1 MKYPITPEYLENAP
15 KPLVKAI
22 LAMEDDLLREIC
34 SRFKLTGELNEVT
47 INDIRTLK
55 TYGLDM
61 DTIERRIAN
70 HTKTST
76 EEVQDALDRVV
87 KLNREYYGELS
98 DKAGITMPLEIVT
111 AREIELIRKQMLD
124 EYRNITRSLGFAVQT
139 NGEIVFRPIAK
150 AYQAVLDKA
159 EMKVYSGGFT
169 VQQALED
176 AVRELADSGIRT
188 VDYASGWMNHADV
201 AARRAIVTGLNQVT
215 SKYAE
220 EAAEVLETDLYE
232 VTAHRGARDKD
243 KPHVWSNHKRWQG
256 KVYATKDGS
265 KYPNIYKVCGLGQVD
280 GLEGANC
287 RHHRYPFLE
296 GVSERVYT
304 DDELKNIDP
313 PPFEYQGKTYTA
325 YEATQMQR
333 KLETAMRKQTRRRMA
348 FEAAGDTEQAN
359 NAKIRLQALR
369 REYKAFSEAAELP
382 TQFERAKVTA

>member
-55 TYGLDM
+55 AYGLDM

-76 EEVQDALDRVV
+76 EEVQGALDRVV

-98 DKAGITMPLEIVT
+98 DKSGITMPLEIVT

-124 EYRNITRSLGFAVQT
+124 EFRNITRSLGFAVQT

-201 AARRAIVTGLNQVT
+201 AARRALITGLNQVT
-215 SKYAE
+215 QKFSERAM
-220 EAAEVLETDLYE
+220 EVLETDLVE

-243 KPHVWSNHKRWQG
+243 GPMGWENHKKWQG
-256 KVYATKDGS
+256 RCFRWKK
-265 KYPNIYKVCGLGQVD
+265 
-280 GLEGANC
+280 
-287 RHHRYPFLE
+287 
-296 GVSERVYT
+296 
-304 DDELKNIDP
+304 
-313 PPFEYQGKTYTA
+313 
-325 YEATQMQR
+325 
-333 KLETAMRKQTRRRMA
+333 
-348 FEAAGDTEQAN
+348 
-359 NAKIRLQALR
+359 
-369 REYKAFSEAAELP
+369 
-382 TQFERAKVTA
+382 

>member
-55 TYGLDM
+55 AYGLDM

-76 EEVQDALDRVV
+76 EEVQSALDRAV

-201 AARRAIVTGLNQVT
+201 AARRALVTGLNQVT
-215 SKYAE
+215 QKFSERAM
-220 EAAEVLETDLYE
+220 EVLETDLVE

-243 KPHVWSNHKRWQG
+243 GPMGWENHKKWQG
-256 KVYATKDGS
+256 RCFKWK
-265 KYPNIYKVCGLGQVD
+265 K
-280 GLEGANC
+280 
-287 RHHRYPFLE
+287 
-296 GVSERVYT
+296 
-304 DDELKNIDP
+304 
-313 PPFEYQGKTYTA
+313 
-325 YEATQMQR
+325 
-333 KLETAMRKQTRRRMA
+333 
-348 FEAAGDTEQAN
+348 
-359 NAKIRLQALR
+359 
-369 REYKAFSEAAELP
+369 
-382 TQFERAKVTA
+382 

>member
-55 TYGLDM
+55 AYGLDM

-76 EEVQDALDRVV
+76 EEVRDALDRVV

-201 AARRAIVTGLNQVT
+201 AARRALITGLNQVT
-215 SKYAE
+215 QKFSERAM
-220 EAAEVLETDLYE
+220 EVLETDLVE

-243 KPHVWSNHKRWQG
+243 GPMGWENHKKWQG
-256 KVYATKDGS
+256 RCFKWK
-265 KYPNIYKVCGLGQVD
+265 K
-280 GLEGANC
+280 
-287 RHHRYPFLE
+287 
-296 GVSERVYT
+296 
-304 DDELKNIDP
+304 
-313 PPFEYQGKTYTA
+313 
-325 YEATQMQR
+325 
-333 KLETAMRKQTRRRMA
+333 
-348 FEAAGDTEQAN
+348 
-359 NAKIRLQALR
+359 
-369 REYKAFSEAAELP
+369 
-382 TQFERAKVTA
+382 

>member
-55 TYGLDM
+55 AYGLDM

-70 HTKTST
+70 HTKTSA
-76 EEVQDALDRVV
+76 EEVQGALDRAV

-201 AARRAIVTGLNQVT
+201 AARRALITGLNQVT
-215 SKYAE
+215 QKFSERAM
-220 EAAEVLETDLYE
+220 EVLETDLVE

-243 KPHVWSNHKRWQG
+243 GPMGWENHKKWQG
-256 KVYATKDGS
+256 RCFKWK
-265 KYPNIYKVCGLGQVD
+265 K
-280 GLEGANC
+280 
-287 RHHRYPFLE
+287 
-296 GVSERVYT
+296 
-304 DDELKNIDP
+304 
-313 PPFEYQGKTYTA
+313 
-325 YEATQMQR
+325 
-333 KLETAMRKQTRRRMA
+333 
-348 FEAAGDTEQAN
+348 
-359 NAKIRLQALR
+359 
-369 REYKAFSEAAELP
+369 
-382 TQFERAKVTA
+382 

>member
-55 TYGLDM
+55 AYGLDM

-76 EEVQDALDRVV
+76 EEVQGALDRVV

-201 AARRAIVTGLNQVT
+201 AARRALITGLNQVT
-215 SKYAE
+215 QKFSERAM
-220 EAAEVLETDLYE
+220 EVLETDLVE

-243 KPHVWSNHKRWQG
+243 GPMGWENHKKWQG
-256 KVYATKDGS
+256 RCFKWK
-265 KYPNIYKVCGLGQVD
+265 K
-280 GLEGANC
+280 
-287 RHHRYPFLE
+287 
-296 GVSERVYT
+296 
-304 DDELKNIDP
+304 
-313 PPFEYQGKTYTA
+313 
-325 YEATQMQR
+325 
-333 KLETAMRKQTRRRMA
+333 
-348 FEAAGDTEQAN
+348 
-359 NAKIRLQALR
+359 
-369 REYKAFSEAAELP
+369 
-382 TQFERAKVTA
+382 

>member
-55 TYGLDM
+55 AYGLDM
-61 DTIERRIAN
+61 DTIEWRIAN

-201 AARRAIVTGLNQVT
+201 AARRALITGLNQVT
-215 SKYAE
+215 QKFSERAM
-220 EAAEVLETDLYE
+220 EVLETDLVE

-243 KPHVWSNHKRWQG
+243 GPMGWENHKKWQG
-256 KVYATKDGS
+256 RCFKWK
-265 KYPNIYKVCGLGQVD
+265 K
-280 GLEGANC
+280 
-287 RHHRYPFLE
+287 
-296 GVSERVYT
+296 
-304 DDELKNIDP
+304 
-313 PPFEYQGKTYTA
+313 
-325 YEATQMQR
+325 
-333 KLETAMRKQTRRRMA
+333 
-348 FEAAGDTEQAN
+348 
-359 NAKIRLQALR
+359 
-369 REYKAFSEAAELP
+369 
-382 TQFERAKVTA
+382 

>member
-1 MKYPITPEYLENAP
+1 MMKYPITPEYLENAP

-55 TYGLDM
+55 AYGLDM

-76 EEVQDALDRVV
+76 EEVQGALDRAV

-201 AARRAIVTGLNQVT
+201 AARRALITGLNQVT
-215 SKYAE
+215 QKFSERAM
-220 EAAEVLETDLYE
+220 EVLETDLVE

-243 KPHVWSNHKRWQG
+243 GPMGWENHKKWQG
-256 KVYATKDGS
+256 RCFKWK
-265 KYPNIYKVCGLGQVD
+265 K
-280 GLEGANC
+280 
-287 RHHRYPFLE
+287 
-296 GVSERVYT
+296 
-304 DDELKNIDP
+304 
-313 PPFEYQGKTYTA
+313 
-325 YEATQMQR
+325 
-333 KLETAMRKQTRRRMA
+333 
-348 FEAAGDTEQAN
+348 
-359 NAKIRLQALR
+359 
-369 REYKAFSEAAELP
+369 
-382 TQFERAKVTA
+382 

>member
-55 TYGLDM
+55 AYGLDM

-76 EEVQDALDRVV
+76 EEVQDALDRAV

-201 AARRAIVTGLNQVT
+201 AARRALITGLNQVT
-215 SKYAE
+215 QKFSERAM
-220 EAAEVLETDLYE
+220 EVLETDLVE

-243 KPHVWSNHKRWQG
+243 GPMGWENHKKWQG
-256 KVYATKDGS
+256 RCFKWK
-265 KYPNIYKVCGLGQVD
+265 K
-280 GLEGANC
+280 
-287 RHHRYPFLE
+287 
-296 GVSERVYT
+296 
-304 DDELKNIDP
+304 
-313 PPFEYQGKTYTA
+313 
-325 YEATQMQR
+325 
-333 KLETAMRKQTRRRMA
+333 
-348 FEAAGDTEQAN
+348 
-359 NAKIRLQALR
+359 
-369 REYKAFSEAAELP
+369 
-382 TQFERAKVTA
+382 

>member
-76 EEVQDALDRVV
+76 EEVQSALDRAV

-111 AREIELIRKQMLD
+111 AREIEMIRKQMLD

-201 AARRAIVTGLNQVT
+201 AARRALITGLNQVT
-215 SKYAE
+215 QKFSERAM
-220 EAAEVLETDLYE
+220 EVLETDLVE

-243 KPHVWSNHKRWQG
+243 GPMGWENHKKWQG
-256 KVYATKDGS
+256 RCFKWK
-265 KYPNIYKVCGLGQVD
+265 K
-280 GLEGANC
+280 
-287 RHHRYPFLE
+287 
-296 GVSERVYT
+296 
-304 DDELKNIDP
+304 
-313 PPFEYQGKTYTA
+313 
-325 YEATQMQR
+325 
-333 KLETAMRKQTRRRMA
+333 
-348 FEAAGDTEQAN
+348 
-359 NAKIRLQALR
+359 
-369 REYKAFSEAAELP
+369 
-382 TQFERAKVTA
+382 

>member
-15 KPLVKAI
+15 KSLVKAI

-55 TYGLDM
+55 AYGLDM

-76 EEVQDALDRVV
+76 EEVQGALDRAV

-243 KPHVWSNHKRWQG
+243 
-256 KVYATKDGS
+256 
-265 KYPNIYKVCGLGQVD
+265 NINWLSPSS
-280 GLEGANC
+280 A
-287 RHHRYPFLE
+287 
-296 GVSERVYT
+296 
-304 DDELKNIDP
+304 
-313 PPFEYQGKTYTA
+313 
-325 YEATQMQR
+325 
-333 KLETAMRKQTRRRMA
+333 
-348 FEAAGDTEQAN
+348 
-359 NAKIRLQALR
+359 
-369 REYKAFSEAAELP
+369 
-382 TQFERAKVTA
+382 

>member
-55 TYGLDM
+55 AYGLDM

-70 HTKTST
+70 HTKAST

-124 EYRNITRSLGFAVQT
+124 EYRNITRSLGFAVQM

-176 AVRELADSGIRT
+176 AVQELADSGIRT

-201 AARRAIVTGLNQVT
+201 AARRALITGLNQVT
-215 SKYAE
+215 QKFSERAM
-220 EAAEVLETDLYE
+220 EVLETDLVE

-243 KPHVWSNHKRWQG
+243 GPMGWENHKKWQG
-256 KVYATKDGS
+256 RCFKWK
-265 KYPNIYKVCGLGQVD
+265 K
-280 GLEGANC
+280 
-287 RHHRYPFLE
+287 
-296 GVSERVYT
+296 
-304 DDELKNIDP
+304 
-313 PPFEYQGKTYTA
+313 
-325 YEATQMQR
+325 
-333 KLETAMRKQTRRRMA
+333 
-348 FEAAGDTEQAN
+348 
-359 NAKIRLQALR
+359 
-369 REYKAFSEAAELP
+369 
-382 TQFERAKVTA
+382 

>member
-1 MKYPITPEYLENAP
+1 MMKYPITPEYLENAP

-55 TYGLDM
+55 AYGLDM
-61 DTIERRIAN
+61 DTIEQRIAN

-87 KLNREYYGELS
+87 KLNRKYYGELS

-201 AARRAIVTGLNQVT
+201 AARRALITGLNQVT
-215 SKYAE
+215 QKFSERAM
-220 EAAEVLETDLYE
+220 EVLETDLVE

-243 KPHVWSNHKRWQG
+243 GTMGWENHKKWQG
-256 KVYATKDGS
+256 RCFKWK
-265 KYPNIYKVCGLGQVD
+265 K
-280 GLEGANC
+280 
-287 RHHRYPFLE
+287 
-296 GVSERVYT
+296 
-304 DDELKNIDP
+304 
-313 PPFEYQGKTYTA
+313 
-325 YEATQMQR
+325 
-333 KLETAMRKQTRRRMA
+333 
-348 FEAAGDTEQAN
+348 
-359 NAKIRLQALR
+359 
-369 REYKAFSEAAELP
+369 
-382 TQFERAKVTA
+382 

>member
-15 KPLVKAI
+15 KPLAKAI

-76 EEVQDALDRVV
+76 EEVQGALERVV

-159 EMKVYSGGFT
+159 EMKVYSGSFT

-201 AARRAIVTGLNQVT
+201 AARRALITGLNQVT
-215 SKYAE
+215 QKFSERAM
-220 EAAEVLETDLYE
+220 EVLETDLVE

-243 KPHVWSNHKRWQG
+243 GPMGWENHKKWQG
-256 KVYATKDGS
+256 RCFKWK
-265 KYPNIYKVCGLGQVD
+265 K
-280 GLEGANC
+280 
-287 RHHRYPFLE
+287 
-296 GVSERVYT
+296 
-304 DDELKNIDP
+304 
-313 PPFEYQGKTYTA
+313 
-325 YEATQMQR
+325 
-333 KLETAMRKQTRRRMA
+333 
-348 FEAAGDTEQAN
+348 
-359 NAKIRLQALR
+359 
-369 REYKAFSEAAELP
+369 
-382 TQFERAKVTA
+382 

>member
-55 TYGLDM
+55 AYGLDM

-76 EEVQDALDRVV
+76 EEVQSALDRAV

-201 AARRAIVTGLNQVT
+201 AARRALITGLNQVT
-215 SKYAE
+215 QKFSERAM
-220 EAAEVLETDLYE
+220 EVLETDLVE

-243 KPHVWSNHKRWQG
+243 GPMGWENHKKWQG
-256 KVYATKDGS
+256 RCFKWK
-265 KYPNIYKVCGLGQVD
+265 K
-280 GLEGANC
+280 
-287 RHHRYPFLE
+287 
-296 GVSERVYT
+296 
-304 DDELKNIDP
+304 
-313 PPFEYQGKTYTA
+313 
-325 YEATQMQR
+325 
-333 KLETAMRKQTRRRMA
+333 
-348 FEAAGDTEQAN
+348 
-359 NAKIRLQALR
+359 
-369 REYKAFSEAAELP
+369 
-382 TQFERAKVTA
+382 

>member
-76 EEVQDALDRVV
+76 EEVQGALDRAV

-201 AARRAIVTGLNQVT
+201 AARRALITGLNQVT
-215 SKYAE
+215 QKFSERAM
-220 EAAEVLETDLYE
+220 EVLETDLVE

-243 KPHVWSNHKRWQG
+243 GPMGWENHKKWQG
-256 KVYATKDGS
+256 RCFKWK
-265 KYPNIYKVCGLGQVD
+265 K
-280 GLEGANC
+280 
-287 RHHRYPFLE
+287 
-296 GVSERVYT
+296 
-304 DDELKNIDP
+304 
-313 PPFEYQGKTYTA
+313 
-325 YEATQMQR
+325 
-333 KLETAMRKQTRRRMA
+333 
-348 FEAAGDTEQAN
+348 
-359 NAKIRLQALR
+359 
-369 REYKAFSEAAELP
+369 
-382 TQFERAKVTA
+382 

>member
-15 KPLVKAI
+15 RSLVKAI

-55 TYGLDM
+55 AYGLDM

-150 AYQAVLDKA
+150 AYQTVLDKA

-201 AARRAIVTGLNQVT
+201 AARRALITGLNQVT
-215 SKYAE
+215 QKFSERAM
-220 EAAEVLETDLYE
+220 EVLETDLVE

-243 KPHVWSNHKRWQG
+243 GPMGWENHKKWQG
-256 KVYATKDGS
+256 RCFKWK
-265 KYPNIYKVCGLGQVD
+265 K
-280 GLEGANC
+280 
-287 RHHRYPFLE
+287 
-296 GVSERVYT
+296 
-304 DDELKNIDP
+304 
-313 PPFEYQGKTYTA
+313 
-325 YEATQMQR
+325 
-333 KLETAMRKQTRRRMA
+333 
-348 FEAAGDTEQAN
+348 
-359 NAKIRLQALR
+359 
-369 REYKAFSEAAELP
+369 
-382 TQFERAKVTA
+382 

>member
-15 KPLVKAI
+15 KSLVKAI

-55 TYGLDM
+55 AYGLDM

-76 EEVQDALDRVV
+76 EEVQGALDRAV

-201 AARRAIVTGLNQVT
+201 AARRALITGLNQVT
-215 SKYAE
+215 QKFSERAM
-220 EAAEVLETDLYE
+220 EVLETDLVE

-243 KPHVWSNHKRWQG
+243 GPMGWENHKKWQG
-256 KVYATKDGS
+256 RCFKWK
-265 KYPNIYKVCGLGQVD
+265 K
-280 GLEGANC
+280 
-287 RHHRYPFLE
+287 
-296 GVSERVYT
+296 
-304 DDELKNIDP
+304 
-313 PPFEYQGKTYTA
+313 
-325 YEATQMQR
+325 
-333 KLETAMRKQTRRRMA
+333 
-348 FEAAGDTEQAN
+348 
-359 NAKIRLQALR
+359 
-369 REYKAFSEAAELP
+369 
-382 TQFERAKVTA
+382 

>member
-55 TYGLDM
+55 AYGLDM
-61 DTIERRIAN
+61 DTIEWRIAN
-70 HTKTST
+70 HTKAST

-201 AARRAIVTGLNQVT
+201 AARRALITGLNQVT
-215 SKYAE
+215 QKFSERAM
-220 EAAEVLETDLYE
+220 EVLETDLVE

-243 KPHVWSNHKRWQG
+243 GPMGWENHKKWQG
-256 KVYATKDGS
+256 RCFKWK
-265 KYPNIYKVCGLGQVD
+265 K
-280 GLEGANC
+280 
-287 RHHRYPFLE
+287 
-296 GVSERVYT
+296 
-304 DDELKNIDP
+304 
-313 PPFEYQGKTYTA
+313 
-325 YEATQMQR
+325 
-333 KLETAMRKQTRRRMA
+333 
-348 FEAAGDTEQAN
+348 
-359 NAKIRLQALR
+359 
-369 REYKAFSEAAELP
+369 
-382 TQFERAKVTA
+382 

>member
-55 TYGLDM
+55 AYGLDM

-76 EEVQDALDRVV
+76 EEVRDALDRAV

-139 NGEIVFRPIAK
+139 NGKIVFRPIAK

-159 EMKVYSGGFT
+159 EMKTVPIMIAQLRAADYSKF
-169 VQQALED
+169 
-176 AVRELADSGIRT
+176 
-188 VDYASGWMNHADV
+188 
-201 AARRAIVTGLNQVT
+201 
-215 SKYAE
+215 
-220 EAAEVLETDLYE
+220 DL
-232 VTAHRGARDKD
+232 
-243 KPHVWSNHKRWQG
+243 G
-256 KVYATKDGS
+256 KVYMFILLAILPVLLVYIFLS
-265 KYPNIYKVCGLGQVD
+265 
-280 GLEGANC
+280 
-287 RHHRYPFLE
+287 RYIVK
-296 GVSERVYT
+296 G
-304 DDELKNIDP
+304 
-313 PPFEYQGKTYTA
+313 
-325 YEATQMQR
+325 
-333 KLETAMRKQTRRRMA
+333 
-348 FEAAGDTEQAN
+348 
-359 NAKIRLQALR
+359 
-369 REYKAFSEAAELP
+369 
-382 TQFERAKVTA
+382 VTAGSVKG

>member
-55 TYGLDM
+55 AYGLDM

-76 EEVQDALDRVV
+76 EEVQGALDRAV

-201 AARRAIVTGLNQVT
+201 AARRALITGLNQVT
-215 SKYAE
+215 KKFSERAM
-220 EAAEVLETDLYE
+220 EVLETDLVE

-243 KPHVWSNHKRWQG
+243 GPMGWENHKKWQG
-256 KVYATKDGS
+256 RCFKWK
-265 KYPNIYKVCGLGQVD
+265 K
-280 GLEGANC
+280 
-287 RHHRYPFLE
+287 
-296 GVSERVYT
+296 
-304 DDELKNIDP
+304 
-313 PPFEYQGKTYTA
+313 
-325 YEATQMQR
+325 
-333 KLETAMRKQTRRRMA
+333 
-348 FEAAGDTEQAN
+348 
-359 NAKIRLQALR
+359 
-369 REYKAFSEAAELP
+369 
-382 TQFERAKVTA
+382 

>member
-76 EEVQDALDRVV
+76 EKVQDALDHVV

-201 AARRAIVTGLNQVT
+201 AARRALITGLNQVT
-215 SKYAE
+215 QKFSERAM
-220 EAAEVLETDLYE
+220 EVLETDLVE

-243 KPHVWSNHKRWQG
+243 GPMGWENHKKWQG
-256 KVYATKDGS
+256 RCFKWK
-265 KYPNIYKVCGLGQVD
+265 K
-280 GLEGANC
+280 
-287 RHHRYPFLE
+287 
-296 GVSERVYT
+296 
-304 DDELKNIDP
+304 
-313 PPFEYQGKTYTA
+313 
-325 YEATQMQR
+325 
-333 KLETAMRKQTRRRMA
+333 
-348 FEAAGDTEQAN
+348 
-359 NAKIRLQALR
+359 
-369 REYKAFSEAAELP
+369 
-382 TQFERAKVTA
+382 

>member
-55 TYGLDM
+55 AYGLDM

-70 HTKTST
+70 HTRTST
-76 EEVQDALDRVV
+76 EEVRDALDRVV

-124 EYRNITRSLGFAVQT
+124 EYRNITHSLGFAVQT

-188 VDYASGWMNHADV
+188 VDYASGWINHADV
-201 AARRAIVTGLNQVT
+201 AARRAITLQIKNRSEDTFFMLRLHNEEIEDIDGAADEKIEDGAYLITPERDTVTI
-215 SKYAE
+215 S
-220 EAAEVLETDLYE
+220 
-232 VTAHRGARDKD
+232 
-243 KPHVWSNHKRWQG
+243 
-256 KVYATKDGS
+256 
-265 KYPNIYKVCGLGQVD
+265 
-280 GLEGANC
+280 
-287 RHHRYPFLE
+287 
-296 GVSERVYT
+296 
-304 DDELKNIDP
+304 LK
-313 PPFEYQGKTYTA
+313 K
-325 YEATQMQR
+325 
-333 KLETAMRKQTRRRMA
+333 
-348 FEAAGDTEQAN
+348 
-359 NAKIRLQALR
+359 
-369 REYKAFSEAAELP
+369 
-382 TQFERAKVTA
+382 

>member
-55 TYGLDM
+55 AYGLDM

-76 EEVQDALDRVV
+76 EEVQNALDRVV

-201 AARRAIVTGLNQVT
+201 AARRALITGLNQVT
-215 SKYAE
+215 QKFSERAM
-220 EAAEVLETDLYE
+220 EVLETDLVE

-243 KPHVWSNHKRWQG
+243 GPMGWENHKKWQG
-256 KVYATKDGS
+256 RCFKWK
-265 KYPNIYKVCGLGQVD
+265 K
-280 GLEGANC
+280 
-287 RHHRYPFLE
+287 
-296 GVSERVYT
+296 
-304 DDELKNIDP
+304 
-313 PPFEYQGKTYTA
+313 
-325 YEATQMQR
+325 
-333 KLETAMRKQTRRRMA
+333 
-348 FEAAGDTEQAN
+348 
-359 NAKIRLQALR
+359 
-369 REYKAFSEAAELP
+369 
-382 TQFERAKVTA
+382 

>member
-15 KPLVKAI
+15 KPLAKEI

-55 TYGLDM
+55 AYGLDM
-61 DTIERRIAN
+61 DTIEQRIAN

-76 EEVQDALDRVV
+76 AEVQDALDRVV

-201 AARRAIVTGLNQVT
+201 AARRALITGLNQVT
-215 SKYAE
+215 QKFSERAM
-220 EAAEVLETDLYE
+220 EVLGTDLVE

-243 KPHVWSNHKRWQG
+243 GPMGWENHKKWQG
-256 KVYATKDGS
+256 RCFRWKK
-265 KYPNIYKVCGLGQVD
+265 
-280 GLEGANC
+280 
-287 RHHRYPFLE
+287 
-296 GVSERVYT
+296 
-304 DDELKNIDP
+304 
-313 PPFEYQGKTYTA
+313 
-325 YEATQMQR
+325 
-333 KLETAMRKQTRRRMA
+333 
-348 FEAAGDTEQAN
+348 
-359 NAKIRLQALR
+359 
-369 REYKAFSEAAELP
+369 
-382 TQFERAKVTA
+382 

>member
-55 TYGLDM
+55 AYGLDM
-61 DTIERRIAN
+61 DTIEQRIAN

-76 EEVQDALDRVV
+76 EEVQGALDRVV

-188 VDYASGWMNHADV
+188 VDYASGWTNHADV
-201 AARRAIVTGLNQVT
+201 AARRALITGLNQVT
-215 SKYAE
+215 QKFSERAM
-220 EAAEVLETDLYE
+220 EVLETDLVE

-243 KPHVWSNHKRWQG
+243 GPMGWENHKKWQG
-256 KVYATKDGS
+256 RCFKWK
-265 KYPNIYKVCGLGQVD
+265 K
-280 GLEGANC
+280 
-287 RHHRYPFLE
+287 
-296 GVSERVYT
+296 
-304 DDELKNIDP
+304 
-313 PPFEYQGKTYTA
+313 
-325 YEATQMQR
+325 
-333 KLETAMRKQTRRRMA
+333 
-348 FEAAGDTEQAN
+348 
-359 NAKIRLQALR
+359 
-369 REYKAFSEAAELP
+369 
-382 TQFERAKVTA
+382 

>member
-34 SRFKLTGELNEVT
+34 SRFKLTSELNEVT

-55 TYGLDM
+55 AYGLDM

-76 EEVQDALDRVV
+76 EEVQGALDRAV

-201 AARRAIVTGLNQVT
+201 AARRALITGLNQVT
-215 SKYAE
+215 QKFSERAM
-220 EAAEVLETDLYE
+220 EVLETDLVE

-243 KPHVWSNHKRWQG
+243 GPMGWENHKKWQG
-256 KVYATKDGS
+256 RCFKWK
-265 KYPNIYKVCGLGQVD
+265 K
-280 GLEGANC
+280 
-287 RHHRYPFLE
+287 
-296 GVSERVYT
+296 
-304 DDELKNIDP
+304 
-313 PPFEYQGKTYTA
+313 
-325 YEATQMQR
+325 
-333 KLETAMRKQTRRRMA
+333 
-348 FEAAGDTEQAN
+348 
-359 NAKIRLQALR
+359 
-369 REYKAFSEAAELP
+369 
-382 TQFERAKVTA
+382 

>member
-55 TYGLDM
+55 AYGLDM

-76 EEVQDALDRVV
+76 EEVQGALDRAV

-139 NGEIVFRPIAK
+139 NGEIVFLPIAK

-201 AARRAIVTGLNQVT
+201 AARRALITGLNQVT
-215 SKYAE
+215 QKFSERAM
-220 EAAEVLETDLYE
+220 EVLETDLVE

-243 KPHVWSNHKRWQG
+243 GPMGWENHKKWQG
-256 KVYATKDGS
+256 RCFKWK
-265 KYPNIYKVCGLGQVD
+265 K
-280 GLEGANC
+280 
-287 RHHRYPFLE
+287 
-296 GVSERVYT
+296 
-304 DDELKNIDP
+304 
-313 PPFEYQGKTYTA
+313 
-325 YEATQMQR
+325 
-333 KLETAMRKQTRRRMA
+333 
-348 FEAAGDTEQAN
+348 
-359 NAKIRLQALR
+359 
-369 REYKAFSEAAELP
+369 
-382 TQFERAKVTA
+382 

>member
-55 TYGLDM
+55 AYGLDM

-76 EEVQDALDRVV
+76 EEVQGALDRAV

-201 AARRAIVTGLNQVT
+201 AARRALITGLNQVT
-215 SKYAE
+215 QKFSERAM
-220 EAAEVLETDLYE
+220 EVLETDLVE

-243 KPHVWSNHKRWQG
+243 GPMGWENHKKWQG
-256 KVYATKDGS
+256 RCFKWK
-265 KYPNIYKVCGLGQVD
+265 K
-280 GLEGANC
+280 
-287 RHHRYPFLE
+287 
-296 GVSERVYT
+296 
-304 DDELKNIDP
+304 
-313 PPFEYQGKTYTA
+313 
-325 YEATQMQR
+325 
-333 KLETAMRKQTRRRMA
+333 
-348 FEAAGDTEQAN
+348 
-359 NAKIRLQALR
+359 
-369 REYKAFSEAAELP
+369 
-382 TQFERAKVTA
+382 

>member
-55 TYGLDM
+55 AYGLDM

-76 EEVQDALDRVV
+76 EEVQGALDRVV

-201 AARRAIVTGLNQVT
+201 AARRALITGLNQVT
-215 SKYAE
+215 QKFSERAM
-220 EAAEVLETDLYE
+220 EVLETDLVE

-243 KPHVWSNHKRWQG
+243 GPMGWENHKKWQG
-256 KVYATKDGS
+256 RCFRWKK
-265 KYPNIYKVCGLGQVD
+265 
-280 GLEGANC
+280 
-287 RHHRYPFLE
+287 
-296 GVSERVYT
+296 
-304 DDELKNIDP
+304 
-313 PPFEYQGKTYTA
+313 
-325 YEATQMQR
+325 
-333 KLETAMRKQTRRRMA
+333 
-348 FEAAGDTEQAN
+348 
-359 NAKIRLQALR
+359 
-369 REYKAFSEAAELP
+369 
-382 TQFERAKVTA
+382 